1 MVVKYSRLL
10 QDEEDR
16 GRKSNEEKE
25 DGVHNDFHFEP
36 VRVKH
41 RKKLIVSFLSGLI
54 IILFV
59 TLTAVA
65 YHSDDFFEQ
74 PSVRRQFW
82 RFNEEQ
88 ARNFALRN
96 SIDKLQASKAAAN
109 ALGSHDERNL
119 SFDVIRRRNPETRFN
134 IRGND
139 VLVFLHIQKTAGT
152 TFEKNLVKNL
162 ALDRPCECKKP
173 LKKKCKCL
181 RPKNEEKNSTAKTG
195 NEKEKD
201 EWWLFSRFSTGWACG
216 LHADWTEL
224 VTSNCVDAKLDQK
237 DKKRKKRRYF
247 YTTFLR
253 EPISR
258 YLSEFSHVQRGAG
271 WLGSLHYCNG
281 RLPSPEEL
289 PLCFDPNTGWD
300 CKNSKT
306 GAPFRPLIIYSFK
319 SYLP

>member
-1 MVVKYSRLL
+1 MVVKYSRLG
-10 QDEEDR
+10 QEDR
-16 GRKSNEEKE
+16 
-25 DGVHNDFHFEP
+25 VHGDLPGGPIRLKN
-36 VRVKH
+36 
-41 RKKLIVSFLSGLI
+41 RKKLIVSFISGLVI
-54 IILFV
+54 FLFAV
-59 TLTAVA
+59 LTAVT
-65 YHSDDFFEQ
+65 YHSDGLFEQ
-74 PSVRRQFW
+74 PSIRRQFW
-82 RFNEEQ
+82 RFTEEQ
-88 ARNFALRN
+88 ARSFALRN
-96 SIDKLQASKAAAN
+96 SIDKAHGSKAAAH
-109 ALGSHDERNL
+109 ALGSHDNL

-162 ALDRPCECKKP
+162 ALERPCECKKP

-181 RPKNEEKNSTAKTG
+181 RPKTEDNDDDNEDED
-195 NEKEKD
+195 EKD
-201 EWWLFSRFSTGWACG
+201 EFWLFSRYSTGWACG

-258 YLSEFSHVQRGAG
+258 YFSEFAHVQRGAG

-281 RLPSPEEL
+281 RLPTPDEL
-289 PLCFDPNTGWD
+289 PLCFDPKTGWY
-300 CKNSKT
+300 CRN
-306 GAPFRPLIIYSFK
+306 
-319 SYLP
+319 